1 VSIRVILITLFL
13 LAGPRAALA
22 TEWFVG
28 ADEKGSGSSA
38 EPFGR
43 IQQALDVAKPGDVV
57 NVRAGVYLESL
68 HTVRDGLQG
77 APIVVRGAGEVIV
90 TTRDS
95 VLTVDHAYQVFE
107 GIIFDAQYALADAV
121 KVRSA
126 AHYLVLRQVEV
137 RRSTRDCID
146 MGSPHDVLIERA
158 LIHHCLNAASGRTDA
173 HAVVAGAVQNLT
185 IRDSE
190 FHTFS
195 GDGLQLDPAR
205 AAPGW
210 NHVTVERCVFWLRPL
225 EEPENGF
232 EAGVVPG
239 ENAIDTKTS
248 TTSPRG
254 SITIRDTIARGF
266 RGPLVRHMA
275 AFNLKELIHAVV
287 DRVTVTDS
295 EIAFRLR
302 GPALVDIQNAVVDR
316 VDFGVRYEDNIER
329 IQLWNSTFG
338 RVGRAFYKAEA
349 TKDAFNTRNFLLLA
363 PELPDEAEGP
373 GNLAVEAKA
382 FRDVGN
388 GDFRLAPGSP
398 AIDAGQQL
406 NVVVD
411 REGVRRPQ
419 GAAPDAGAYELAA
432 SR

>member
-1 VSIRVILITLFL
+1 
-13 LAGPRAALA
+13 
-22 TEWFVG
+22 
-28 ADEKGSGSSA
+28 
-38 EPFGR
+38 
-43 IQQALDVAKPGDVV
+43 
-57 NVRAGVYLESL
+57 
-68 HTVRDGLQG
+68 
-77 APIVVRGAGEVIV
+77 
-90 TTRDS
+90 
-95 VLTVDHAYQVFE
+95 
-107 GIIFDAQYALADAV
+107 
-121 KVRSA
+121 
-126 AHYLVLRQVEV
+126 
-137 RRSTRDCID
+137 
-146 MGSPHDVLIERA
+146 
-158 LIHHCLNAASGRTDA
+158 
-173 HAVVAGAVQNLT
+173 
-185 IRDSE
+185 
-190 FHTFS
+190 
-195 GDGLQLDPAR
+195 
-205 AAPGW
+205 
-210 NHVTVERCVFWLRPL
+210 
-225 EEPENGF
+225 
-232 EAGVVPG
+232 
-239 ENAIDTKTS
+239 
-248 TTSPRG
+248 
-254 SITIRDTIARGF
+254 
-266 RGPLVRHMA
+266 MA